1 MIDIIA
7 FAVGMLSSGL
17 VGYGIRALQHPVQ
30 VRDKSGRF
38 TKKK

>member
-1 MIDIIA
+1 MIDVIVYV
-7 FAVGMLSSGL
+7 VGVLGGGL
-17 VGYGIRALQHPVQ
+17 VGYGVRALQHPVQ

>member
-1 MIDIIA
+1 MIEFITCV
-7 FAVGMLSSGL
+7 VGLLGSGL

-30 VRDKSGRF
+30 ERDKSGRF